1 MNTTERALRKS
12 IGSKIKLARTRTN
25 YTQEKLAEKL
35 QLSTRYISQLERGIA
50 FGSATTIV
58 SLCKALNINS
68 DFLFHDVINS
78 ETSVSAIVD
87 DKFLHTYSLLNDYNK
102 EVLNSIARELVNLQS
117 TYSEAD
123 MKAAAKDKNDF
134 NKYYFRKDVIV

>member
-102 EVLNSIARELVNLQS
+102 
-117 TYSEAD
+117 
-123 MKAAAKDKNDF
+123 
-134 NKYYFRKDVIV
+134 